1 MADDRQALTL
11 QWAYGI
17 SNVPNNI
24 VNISDCDND
33 LVAYAAAH
41 TAVIY
46 NKHTG
51 SQTFLQVG
59 SMLAAPSFD

>member
-17 SNVPNNI
+17 SDVPNNI
-24 VNISDCDND
+24 VNISDSNND

-46 NKHTG
+46 DKHTN

-59 SMLAAPSFD
+59 GVSGCSQP

>member
-11 QWAYGI
+11 QWTYGI
-17 SNVPNNI
+17 SDVPNNI
-24 VNISDCDND
+24 VNISDISSD

-46 NKHTG
+46 NKHTS
-51 SQTFLQVG
+51 SQTLLQVG
-59 SMLAAPSFD
+59 GVSGCTQL